1 MLAPHTETTEAEQA
15 ATGQDARATGGGTF
29 IRFGRDDGRMDHIF
43 FFYFAA
49 VIAATS
55 LLVVALRNPVY
66 SALSL
71 LIMFF
76 HVAGLYVT
84 LHAEFLAAVQIVVY
98 AGAILVLYL
107 FVVMLL
113 SIKSEERYHSQ
124 LPVAGLLGV
133 MLCTEVILLFIQSRT
148 GAPAPAAADPIA
160 GPGNTEMIGEA
171 LYSTYLFPF
180 EVASLILLVAMIGAI
195 ILAKKDINEPVQ

>member
-1 MLAPHTETTEAEQA
+1 
-15 ATGQDARATGGGTF
+15 
-29 IRFGRDDGRMDHIF
+29 MDHLLF
-43 FFYFAA
+43 GYFAG
-49 VIAATS
+49 VIALTAV
-55 LLVVALRNPVY
+55 LVVAFRNPIY

-84 LHAEFLAAVQIVVY
+84 LHAEFLAAVQIIVY

-113 SIKSEERYHSQ
+113 NLKTDDRYHSQ
-124 LPVAGLLGV
+124 WRAVGFVGGPLLIEFLVLLAGSLA
-133 MLCTEVILLFIQSRT
+133 
-148 GAPAPAAADPIA
+148 APPAASPRVDIET
-160 GPGNTEMIGEA
+160 GDNTLAIGET
-171 LYSTYLFPF
+171 LFSTYLFPF

-195 ILAKKDINEPVQ
+195 VLAKREVPETPAA

>member
-1 MLAPHTETTEAEQA
+1 MEQV
-15 ATGQDARATGGGTF
+15 
-29 IRFGRDDGRMDHIF
+29 F
-43 FFYFAA
+43 FLYFAL
-49 VIAATS
+49 VIAGAS
-55 LLVVALRNPVY
+55 VLVVAVRNPIY
-66 SALSL
+66 SAIAL

-113 SIKSEERYHSQ
+113 NLRQDDRYHRQ
-124 LPVAGLLGV
+124 WP
-133 MLCTEVILLFIQSRT
+133 M
-148 GAPAPAAADPIA
+148 AAAVGMTLVIEAIILTAMKGWTTPAVASGTETTVEGTSNA
-160 GPGNTEMIGEA
+160 GAIGDV

-195 ILAKKDINEPVQ
+195 MLAKKDIGEC

>member
-1 MLAPHTETTEAEQA
+1 MEYV
-15 ATGQDARATGGGTF
+15 
-29 IRFGRDDGRMDHIF
+29 F

-49 VIAATS
+49 VIAVSS
-55 LLVVALRNPVY
+55 LLVVALRNPIY

-84 LHAEFLAAVQIVVY
+84 LHAEFLAAVQVIVY

-113 SIKSEERYHSQ
+113 NLKQDERYHRQWPIGATVGSVLVLEAGMLALLRGGTADRTSAP
-124 LPVAGLLGV
+124 LPTATEGL
-133 MLCTEVILLFIQSRT
+133 
-148 GAPAPAAADPIA
+148 
-160 GPGNTEMIGEA
+160 GNTEALGDV

-195 ILAKKDINEPVQ
+195 ILAKKDLSGESLQ

>member
-1 MLAPHTETTEAEQA
+1 M
-15 ATGQDARATGGGTF
+15 ATA
-29 IRFGRDDGRMDHIF
+29 F

-49 VIAATS
+49 VIVLTS
-55 LLVVALRNPVY
+55 VLVIALRNPVY
-66 SALSL
+66 SVLSL

-84 LHAEFLAAVQIVVY
+84 LRAEFLAAVQIIVY

-113 SIKSEERYHSQ
+113 NLKREDRYHRQ
-124 LPVAGLLGV
+124 LPVAALLGV
-133 MLCTEVILLFIQSRT
+133 TILTETLLLIAQRRMAPVA
-148 GAPAPAAADPIA
+148 GAGQVAAAETAADT
-160 GPGNTEMIGEA
+160 GVLGNTEAIGEL

-180 EVASLILLVAMIGAI
+180 EVASVILLVAMIGAI
-195 ILAKKDINEPVQ
+195 ILAKRGIFEEA

>member
-1 MLAPHTETTEAEQA
+1 MEQV
-15 ATGQDARATGGGTF
+15 
-29 IRFGRDDGRMDHIF
+29 F
-43 FFYFAA
+43 FFYFAL
-49 VIAATS
+49 VIAASS
-55 LLVVALRNPVY
+55 LLVVALRNPIY

-84 LHAEFLAAVQIVVY
+84 LHAEFLAAVQVIVY

-113 SIKSEERYHSQ
+113 NLKQDDRYHRQ
-124 LPVAGLLGV
+124 WPIAALVGGILVIEAV
-133 MLCTEVILLFIQSRT
+133 MLTLTKGRT
-148 GAPAPAAADPIA
+148 APVLPTSQDTALE
-160 GPGNTEMIGEA
+160 GLGNTEALGDV

-195 ILAKKDINEPVQ
+195 ILAKKDLEGREA

>member
-1 MLAPHTETTEAEQA
+1 VAIL
-15 ATGQDARATGGGTF
+15 
-29 IRFGRDDGRMDHIF
+29 F
-43 FFYFAA
+43 FFYFAG
-49 VIAATS
+49 VIVLTS
-55 LLVVALRNPVY
+55 ILVVTLRNPIY

-84 LHAEFLAAVQIVVY
+84 LEAEFLAAVQIIVY

-113 SIKSEERYHSQ
+113 NVKREERYHAQ
-124 LPVAGLLGV
+124 LPLAALLGITI
-133 MLCTEVILLFIQSRT
+133 LTEVLMLAFLRGFSSET
-148 GAPAPAAADPIA
+148 PAGGTPAVGDSVQAGEVIA
-160 GPGNTEMIGEA
+160 GAGNTETIGEA

-195 ILAKKDINEPVQ
+195 VLAKRDLSEQQR

>member
-1 MLAPHTETTEAEQA
+1 M
-15 ATGQDARATGGGTF
+15 ATF
-29 IRFGRDDGRMDHIF
+29 F
-43 FFYFAA
+43 FFYFAGIIVLTA
-49 VIAATS
+49 V
-55 LLVVALRNPVY
+55 LVVGLRNPVY

-84 LHAEFLAAVQIVVY
+84 LHAEFLAAVQVIVY

-113 SIKSEERYHSQ
+113 NVKREERYHVQ
-124 LPVAGLLGV
+124 FPVGMLLG
-133 MLCTEVILLFIQSRT
+133 LTILTEVLLLTVHRSFS
-148 GAPAPAAADPIA
+148 PEAAAAIRSEDSGA
-160 GPGNTEMIGEA
+160 AVGGNTETIGEV

-195 ILAKKDINEPVQ
+195 VLAKRDIFEDAKR

>member
-1 MLAPHTETTEAEQA
+1 MNQ
-15 ATGQDARATGGGTF
+15 F
-29 IRFGRDDGRMDHIF
+29 F
-43 FFYFAA
+43 FFYFAGI
-49 VIAATS
+49 IALTS
-55 LLVVALRNPVY
+55 VLVVALRNPVY
-66 SALSL
+66 SAISL

-84 LHAEFLAAVQIVVY
+84 LHAEFLAAVQVIVY

-113 SIKSEERYHSQ
+113 NVKREDRYHAQ
-124 LPVAGLLGV
+124 LPVAAVLGLTFLTTVLLAAVHLRDAGIPAEMADGV
-133 MLCTEVILLFIQSRT
+133 
-148 GAPAPAAADPIA
+148 A
-160 GPGNTEMIGEA
+160 GTPGNTETIGRA

-195 ILAKKDINEPVQ
+195 VLAKRDLFERREP

>member
-1 MLAPHTETTEAEQA
+1 
-15 ATGQDARATGGGTF
+15 
-29 IRFGRDDGRMDHIF
+29 MDHIF
-43 FFYFAA
+43 FFYFAG

-55 LLVVALRNPVY
+55 LLVVALRHPVY
-66 SALSL
+66 SALAL

-113 SIKSEERYHSQ
+113 NVKTEERYHNQ

-133 MLCTEVILLFIQSRT
+133 VLCTEVILLLIQSRT
-148 GAPAPAAADPIA
+148 ATSVAASSADPA
-160 GPGNTEMIGEA
+160 TAAGNTETIGEV

-195 ILAKKDINEPVQ
+195 ILAKKDIGESVQ

>member
-1 MLAPHTETTEAEQA
+1 MELA
-15 ATGQDARATGGGTF
+15 
-29 IRFGRDDGRMDHIF
+29 F
-43 FFYFAA
+43 FSYFAL
-49 VIAATS
+49 VITVTS
-55 LLVVALRNPVY
+55 ALVVAFRNPIY

-84 LHAEFLAAVQIVVY
+84 LHAEFLAAVQIIVY

-113 SIKSEERYHSQ
+113 NMKQDDRYHRQ
-124 LPVAGLLGV
+124 W
-133 MLCTEVILLFIQSRT
+133 
-148 GAPAPAAADPIA
+148 PIA
-160 GPGNTEMIGEA
+160 GFIGGLLLVEALVLTVARYRVPAVATSEVEAVVEQSGNTEAIAEV

-195 ILAKKDINEPVQ
+195 LLAKRDLQEAPRS

>member
-1 MLAPHTETTEAEQA
+1 MSSV
-15 ATGQDARATGGGTF
+15 
-29 IRFGRDDGRMDHIF
+29 F

-49 VIAATS
+49 IIMATS
-55 LLVVALRNPVY
+55 VFVIALRNPVY
-66 SALSL
+66 SALAL

-84 LHAEFLAAVQIVVY
+84 LHAEFLAAVQIIVY

-113 SIKSEERYHSQ
+113 NIRREDRYHAQ
-124 LPVAGLLGV
+124 LPVALLLGV
-133 MLCTEVILLFIQSRT
+133 MLLTELVLLVLQRDWAGHS
-148 GAPAPAAADPIA
+148 GAVNTAASD
-160 GPGNTEMIGEA
+160 GNVGNTEMIGEV

-180 EVASLILLVAMIGAI
+180 EIASLILLVAMIGAI
-195 ILAKKDINEPVQ
+195 ILAKRDILPEQQVGR

>member
-1 MLAPHTETTEAEQA
+1 MAQL
-15 ATGQDARATGGGTF
+15 F
-29 IRFGRDDGRMDHIF
+29 FG
-43 FFYFAA
+43 YFAG
-49 VIAATS
+49 VITLTS
-55 LLVVALRNPVY
+55 VLVVALRNPVY

-84 LHAEFLAAVQIVVY
+84 LHAEFLAAVQIIVY

-113 SIKSEERYHSQ
+113 NVKQDDRYHGQWRIAAFVCVPLLLELLVLLAGGRAAQS
-124 LPVAGLLGV
+124 GLL
-133 MLCTEVILLFIQSRT
+133 
-148 GAPAPAAADPIA
+148 PAEGAADTA
-160 GPGNTEMIGEA
+160 DNTLAIGTT
-171 LYSTYLFPF
+171 LFSTYLFPF

-195 ILAKKDINEPVQ
+195 ILAKRDFPERGEM

>member
-1 MLAPHTETTEAEQA
+1 MEQ
-15 ATGQDARATGGGTF
+15 F
-29 IRFGRDDGRMDHIF
+29 F
-43 FFYFAA
+43 FFYFALI
-49 VIAATS
+49 IAGS
-55 LLVVALRNPVY
+55 SILVVALRNPIY

-84 LHAEFLAAVQIVVY
+84 LHAEFLAAVQVIVY

-113 SIKSEERYHSQ
+113 NLKQDDRYHRQ
-124 LPVAGLLGV
+124 WPVAAVVGAALIVEAV
-133 MLCTEVILLFIQSRT
+133 MLTLSR
-148 GAPAPAAADPIA
+148 GQAALVEPSGQATA
-160 GPGNTEMIGEA
+160 VEGLGNTEALGDV

-195 ILAKKDINEPVQ
+195 VLAKKDIGGEASQSS

>member
-1 MLAPHTETTEAEQA
+1 MEQL
-15 ATGQDARATGGGTF
+15 
-29 IRFGRDDGRMDHIF
+29 F
-43 FFYFAA
+43 FFYFALI
-49 VIAATS
+49 IALS
-55 LLVVALRNPVY
+55 SVLVVALRNPIY

-84 LHAEFLAAVQIVVY
+84 LHAEFLAAVQIIVY

-113 SIKSEERYHSQ
+113 NLKQDDRYHRQ
-124 LPVAGLLGV
+124 WPMAALIGAALMLTLWKGQAITPIPTNQETAVEGL
-133 MLCTEVILLFIQSRT
+133 
-148 GAPAPAAADPIA
+148 
-160 GPGNTEMIGEA
+160 GNTEALGDV

-195 ILAKKDINEPVQ
+195 VLAKKDIGGEAAPLP

>member
-1 MLAPHTETTEAEQA
+1 VA
-15 ATGQDARATGGGTF
+15 A
-29 IRFGRDDGRMDHIF
+29 F
-43 FFYFAA
+43 FFYYFAG
-49 VIAATS
+49 VILVTS
-55 LLVVALRNPVY
+55 ILVVALRNPIY

-84 LHAEFLAAVQIVVY
+84 LHAEFLAAVQVIVY

-113 SIKSEERYHSQ
+113 NVKREDRYHSQ
-124 LPVAGLLGV
+124 SPLGAFLGLCIV
-133 MLCTEVILLFIQSRT
+133 TEVIMLAFHPGFSSH
-148 GAPAPAAADPIA
+148 PAPPPSTTDGSVQAAEAAA
-160 GPGNTEMIGEA
+160 GMGNTETIGEL

-195 ILAKKDINEPVQ
+195 ILAKKDLGQHEA

>member
-1 MLAPHTETTEAEQA
+1 MEQ
-15 ATGQDARATGGGTF
+15 G
-29 IRFGRDDGRMDHIF
+29 F
-43 FFYFAA
+43 FFYFAF
-49 VIAATS
+49 VIAAAS
-55 LLVVALRNPVY
+55 VLVVALRNPIY
-66 SALSL
+66 SALAL

-84 LHAEFLAAVQIVVY
+84 LHAEFLAAVQIIVY

-113 SIKSEERYHSQ
+113 NLRQDDRYHRQ
-124 LPVAGLLGV
+124 WPMAGIVGATLVIEAIILTVMKGWTAPVVVAG
-133 MLCTEVILLFIQSRT
+133 TETTVRGT
-148 GAPAPAAADPIA
+148 TNAGA
-160 GPGNTEMIGEA
+160 IGDV

-195 ILAKKDINEPVQ
+195 MLAKKDIGEC

>member
-1 MLAPHTETTEAEQA
+1 MESL
-15 ATGQDARATGGGTF
+15 
-29 IRFGRDDGRMDHIF
+29 F
-43 FFYFAA
+43 FFYFAL
-49 VIAATS
+49 VIALTS
-55 LLVVALRNPVY
+55 ILVVALHNPIY

-84 LHAEFLAAVQIVVY
+84 LHAEFLAAVQIIVY

-113 SIKSEERYHSQ
+113 NLKHDERYHRQ
-124 LPVAGLLGV
+124 WPVAALVGGILVVEGTVLALLKG
-133 MLCTEVILLFIQSRT
+133 E
-148 GAPAPAAADPIA
+148 A
-160 GPGNTEMIGEA
+160 GPRTDSTETAAVEGLGNTEA
-171 LYSTYLFPF
+171 LGDVLYTSYLFPF

-195 ILAKKDINEPVQ
+195 VLAKRDLPESAES